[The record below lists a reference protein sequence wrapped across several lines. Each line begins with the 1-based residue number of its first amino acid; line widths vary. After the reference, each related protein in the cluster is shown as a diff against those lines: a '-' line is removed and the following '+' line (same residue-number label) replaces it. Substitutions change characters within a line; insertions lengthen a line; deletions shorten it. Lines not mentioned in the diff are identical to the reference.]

1 MSRIVSIVANCQSII
16 IPSQNTPKLQLL
28 GVLEGSQTWS
38 GEVDGRLQA
47 GDLLVIVGVDIGKDV
62 VGSRRNGSGQVDALR
77 DGHLTLFKGASEIDV
92 AQLLAQVRSRRE
104 QLDEAVLD
112 GHLDVRALCDG
123 LLDVAGR
130 CDEKRRT
137 GLRGIGSQIDFLN
150 LNKIIR
156 AVAVAEFDGV
166 LSRDLEAGVER

>member
-62 VGSRRNGSGQVDALR
+62 VGSLSLSVSKPLIVFR
-77 DGHLTLFKGASEIDV
+77 DWQRSLTGGMAVGRSTLFVMVI
-92 AQLLAQVRSRRE
+92 
-104 QLDEAVLD
+104 
-112 GHLDVRALCDG
+112 
-123 LLDVAGR
+123 
-130 CDEKRRT
+130 
-137 GLRGIGSQIDFLN
+137 
-150 LNKIIR
+150 
-156 AVAVAEFDGV
+156 
-166 LSRDLEAGVER
+166 